1 MGRLLCWRA
10 DADGVVVASE
20 PYDDEPGWTAV
31 SDRSLLV
38 ASPDGV
44 DTTPLPLDV
53 PPEVP
58 WTR

>member
-1 MGRLLCWRA
+1 
-10 DADGVVVASE
+10 VVASE

-31 SDRSLLV
+31 PDRSLLV

>member
-1 MGRLLCWRA
+1 
-10 DADGVVVASE
+10 V
-20 PYDDEPGWTAV
+20 P
-31 SDRSLLV
+31 DRSLLV